1 MELTVFGATG
11 GTGRHVVR
19 RALAAGHAVTA
30 VVRDPARLPA
40 GLRDTVEVV
49 RADVM
54 DPGAIEAAVKG
65 RDAVITAMGTREG
78 NKPTTVC
85 ADSVRSIMKAMEA
98 AGTRRLLMVSAGG
111 LAADSGDGPLT
122 RYVVKPLIVQKLFRH
137 AFADMAE
144 AERRVRAG
152 GLDWTIVRPPQLTD
166 KPAQGAYRRATDLNV
181 RGGLRIT
188 RADLAA
194 ALLDLLDEDASIG
207 HVVSVAN

>member
-1 MELTVFGATG
+1 MHITVFGATG
-11 GTGRHVVR
+11 GTGLHVLR
-19 RALAAGHAVTA
+19 RALAAGHTVTA

-40 GLRDTVEVV
+40 GLRDSIEVV

-65 RDAVITAMGTREG
+65 RDAVITAMGSREG

-85 ADSVRSIMKAMEA
+85 ADSVRSIMTAMEA
-98 AGTRRLLMVSAGG
+98 AGTRRLLMVSASG
-111 LAADSGDGPLT
+111 LATDSGDAPFV
-122 RYVVKPLIVQKLFRH
+122 RYVVKPLIVQKMLKH
-137 AFADMAE
+137 AFADMTE

-166 KPAQGAYRRATDLNV
+166 KPAKGTYRRATDLNV

-194 ALLDLLDEDASIG
+194 ALLDLLDEEASIG